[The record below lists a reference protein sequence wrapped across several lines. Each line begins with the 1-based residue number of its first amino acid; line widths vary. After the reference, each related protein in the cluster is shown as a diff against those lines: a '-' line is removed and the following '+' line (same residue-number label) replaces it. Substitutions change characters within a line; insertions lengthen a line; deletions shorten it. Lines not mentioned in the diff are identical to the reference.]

1 MIRRRKHRAE
11 KWAPVFCEGD
21 ATTRIALPLALVS
34 SLAWAGPAASQAVS
48 ALKGHDTHAP
58 VDVAAD
64 RIEVQDKANRAI
76 FSGNVK
82 IVQNEMTLTAARVT
96 VIYSSPPSGS
106 GSDAGPQVQRM
117 DASGNVY
124 LVDPSETARGDFGV
138 YDTQRRLITM
148 LGNVTL
154 TRGQN
159 VVHGARLVMDLDSGR
174 STLDGSAVA
183 GASSSGG
190 RVTGRFTVPKKTTTT
205 TPAPAATPNKP
216 VP

>member
-1 MIRRRKHRAE
+1 MSRRRKHRAE
-11 KWAPVFCEGD
+11 KGASIFCESD
-21 ATTRIALPLALVS
+21 ALTKLALSLALVS
-34 SLAWAGPAASQAVS
+34 SPAWAAPAAAQAVS

-58 VDVAAD
+58 VDVTAD

-96 VIYSSPPSGS
+96 VIYSN
-106 GSDAGPQVQRM
+106 AGGDSPQVQRM

-124 LVDPSETARGDFGV
+124 VVDPSETARGDFGV

-174 STLDGSAVA
+174 STLDGSAVGGTSA
-183 GASSSGG
+183 SGG
-190 RVTGRFTVPKKTTTT
+190 RVTGRFTVPKKTTA
-205 TPAPAATPNKP
+205 TPAPAAAPNKP
-216 VP
+216 TP

>member
-1 MIRRRKHRAE
+1 MIRHA
-11 KWAPVFCEGD
+11 AS
-21 ATTRIALPLALVS
+21 PLAVVL
-34 SLAWAGPAASQAVS
+34 SLASAVPASAQAVS
-48 ALKGHDTHAP
+48 ALKNHDTHAP

-64 RIEVQDKANRAI
+64 RIEVQDNANRAI

-96 VIYSSPPSGS
+96 VLYDKPPAGS
-106 GSDAGPQVQRM
+106 VADAGPQVQRM

-124 LVDPSETARGDFGV
+124 VVDPSETARGDFGV

-148 LGNVTL
+148 IGAVTL
-154 TRGQN
+154 TRGQS

-174 STLDGSAVA
+174 STLDGSAVG
-183 GASSSGG
+183 GASSGG
-190 RVTGRFTVPKKTTTT
+190 RVTGRFSVPQRKTTT
-205 TPAPAATPNKP
+205 TPAATTPPNKP

>member
-1 MIRRRKHRAE
+1 
-11 KWAPVFCEGD
+11 
-21 ATTRIALPLALVS
+21 
-34 SLAWAGPAASQAVS
+34 
-48 ALKGHDTHAP
+48 
-58 VDVAAD
+58 
-64 RIEVQDKANRAI
+64 
-76 FSGNVK
+76 
-82 IVQNEMTLTAARVT
+82 
-96 VIYSSPPSGS
+96 
-106 GSDAGPQVQRM
+106 M

-205 TPAPAATPNKP
+205 TPAPAAAPNKP
-216 VP
+216 TP

>member
-1 MIRRRKHRAE
+1 MIRYA
-11 KWAPVFCEGD
+11 APPFAV
-21 ATTRIALPLALVS
+21 LL
-34 SLAWAGPAASQAVS
+34 SLAWAVPAAAQAVS

-64 RIEVQDKANRAI
+64 RIEVQDNANRAI
-76 FSGNVK
+76 FSGSVK

-96 VIYSSPPSGS
+96 VIYNKPPAGSP
-106 GSDAGPQVQRM
+106 SDAGPQVQRM

-124 LVDPSETARGDFGV
+124 VVDPSETARGDFGV

-154 TRGQN
+154 TRGES

-174 STLDGSAVA
+174 STLDGSAVG

-190 RVTGRFTVPKKTTTT
+190 RVTGRFTVPQKKAGTT
-205 TPAPAATPNKP
+205 TPAPAAAPNKP

>member
-1 MIRRRKHRAE
+1 MIRRRQQRAA
-11 KWAPVFCEGD
+11 KWAPVFSESV
-21 ATTRIALPLALVS
+21 AISRVALPLALVS
-34 SLAWAGPAASQAVS
+34 SLAWAVPAASQAIS

-58 VDVAAD
+58 VDVTAD

-96 VIYSSPPSGS
+96 VIYSDASG
-106 GSDAGPQVQRM
+106 DNPQVQRM
-117 DASGNVY
+117 DASGSVY

-154 TRGQN
+154 THGAN

-190 RVTGRFTVPKKTTTT
+190 RVTGRFTVPKET
-205 TPAPAATPNKP
+205 TPTTPTATPAKP
-216 VP
+216 AP

>member
-1 MIRRRKHRAE
+1 MIRYA
-11 KWAPVFCEGD
+11 APS
-21 ATTRIALPLALVS
+21 IAVLL
-34 SLAWAGPAASQAVS
+34 SLAWTVPAAAQAVS

-64 RIEVQDKANRAI
+64 RIEVQDNANRAI

-96 VIYSSPPSGS
+96 VLYDKPPAGSP
-106 GSDAGPQVQRM
+106 SDAGPQVQRM
-117 DASGNVY
+117 DASGSVY
-124 LVDPSETARGDFGV
+124 VVDPSETARGDFGV
-138 YDTQRRLITM
+138 YDTQRRMITM

-154 TRGQN
+154 TRGQS

-174 STLDGSAVA
+174 STLDGSAV
-183 GASSSGG
+183 GGTSSSGG
-190 RVTGRFTVPKKTTTT
+190 RVTGRFSVPPKKTGT
-205 TPAPAATPNKP
+205 TPAPAAAPNKP

>member
-1 MIRRRKHRAE
+1 MIRRA
-11 KWAPVFCEGD
+11 AS
-21 ATTRIALPLALVS
+21 PLAVML
-34 SLAWAGPAASQAVS
+34 SLAMTAPAAAQAVS

-58 VDVAAD
+58 VDVTAD
-64 RIEVQDKANRAI
+64 RIEVQDNANRAI
-76 FSGNVK
+76 FSGSVK

-96 VIYSSPPSGS
+96 VLYDKPPTGSSA
-106 GSDAGPQVQRM
+106 DAGPQVQRM

-138 YDTQRRLITM
+138 YDTQKRLITM

-174 STLDGSAVA
+174 STLDGSAVGGGA
-183 GASSSGG
+183 ASSG
-190 RVTGRFTVPKKTTTT
+190 RVTGRFTVPQKKAS
-205 TPAPAATPNKP
+205 TPAASATPGKP
-216 VP
+216 AP